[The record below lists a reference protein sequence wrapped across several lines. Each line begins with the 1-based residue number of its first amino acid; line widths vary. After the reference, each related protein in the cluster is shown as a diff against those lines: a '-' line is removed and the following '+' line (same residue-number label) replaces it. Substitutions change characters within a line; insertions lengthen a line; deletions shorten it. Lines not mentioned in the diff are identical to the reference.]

1 MGGIKHQNM
10 GGVLL
15 LYIYVTLIRCV
26 AAYVQVNHR
35 HFWVGKL
42 LISGHPINQQRR
54 LCDVPSILKATN
66 QQIVTSHVCL
76 GIYILYIGVYL
87 KIEYC
92 TYSQYLFPNVQTNTY
107 DGRIPKRLQSQ
118 QFPKGNPGSRHAL
131 PLGHS
136 PEWFERRY
144 RIDLS
149 RSYHIHSYPIL
160 SYPILAYA
168 IGLSI
173 DPLTYNNTIHHYIIF
188 HS

>member
-1 MGGIKHQNM
+1 M
-10 GGVLL
+10 
-15 LYIYVTLIRCV
+15 R
-26 AAYVQVNHR
+26 
-35 HFWVGKL
+35 VGKL

-76 GIYILYIGVYL
+76 GIYIYYIGVYL

>member
-1 MGGIKHQNM
+1 M
-10 GGVLL
+10 

-54 LCDVPSILKATN
+54 LCDVPSILKTTK
-66 QQIVTSHVCL
+66 QQIVTCHVCL
-76 GIYILYIGVYL
+76 GIIYIYRGVSENRIHTL
-87 KIEYC
+87 
-92 TYSQYLFPNVQTNTY
+92 NTFSP
-107 DGRIPKRLQSQ
+107 RFKPTHIPKRLRSH

-160 SYPILAYA
+160 SYPFLAYA
-168 IGLSI
+168 IGLSWFI
-173 DPLTYNNTIHHYIIF
+173 YRSAYIQ
-188 HS
+188 